1 MREFELQK
9 DRDHHCKKGQI
20 QYPSH
25 DSILLPSPS
34 DLPFKTAHSIHLPP
48 PPSVHLPN
56 NTTSPTTTPRPLTM
70 LPFSFSACAKSV
82 LGECNC
88 RQPLGKRGCSLVA
101 TFGSPLMG
109 FSISF
114 IHPTSFQGTVWL
126 TVVNQRITEDN
137 GNKPIVLLH
146 KKACSSK

>member
-1 MREFELQK
+1 ME
-9 DRDHHCKKGQI
+9 I
-20 QYPSH
+20 IYPSPH
-25 DSILLPSPS
+25 AIFQLSHHLSSPS
-34 DLPFKTAHSIHLPP
+34 DPPFKTARSIHLPP
-48 PPSVHLPN
+48 PPSVRLPN

-101 TFGSPLMG
+101 TCGSPLMD

-114 IHPTSFQGTVWL
+114 IHQKSFQGTVWS
-126 TVVNQRITEDN
+126 TVVNQTHHRRWWKQTYRFATF
-137 GNKPIVLLH
+137 
-146 KKACSSK
+146 KKKTCSSK

>member
-1 MREFELQK
+1 
-9 DRDHHCKKGQI
+9 
-20 QYPSH
+20 
-25 DSILLPSPS
+25 
-34 DLPFKTAHSIHLPP
+34 
-48 PPSVHLPN
+48 
-56 NTTSPTTTPRPLTM
+56 M

-114 IHPTSFQGTVWL
+114 IHPTSFQGTVWS
-126 TVVNQRITEDN
+126 TWSTKRITEVN

-146 KKACSSK
+146 TKLALSSKHGGSLMGVPMMSLWISYDFGIPFPMRSTTGHPPICRHINRIHLPHHGLQGIHICT